1 MCLMCAVTG
10 DIIMSNMDSIL
21 IIVVD
26 KGSRSLGSHVPKEQA
41 KPQKLKIKVVSV
53 TAQYSI
59 LE

>member
-1 MCLMCAVTG
+1 MCAVAE

-26 KGSRSLGSHVPKEQA
+26 KSSRSLGSHVPKEPA

-53 TAQYSI
+53 RDQYST

>member
-1 MCLMCAVTG
+1 MCLMCAVAE

-26 KGSRSLGSHVPKEQA
+26 KSSRSLGSHVPKEPA